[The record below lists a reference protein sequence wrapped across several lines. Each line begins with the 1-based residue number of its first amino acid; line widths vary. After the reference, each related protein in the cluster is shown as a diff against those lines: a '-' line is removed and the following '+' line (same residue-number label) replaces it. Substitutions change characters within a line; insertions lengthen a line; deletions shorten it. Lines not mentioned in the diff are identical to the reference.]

1 MGNAHS
7 LGECHEH
14 VHGVVSGGLFESQI
28 FRDGVKTPMT
38 RVGVTALPIP
48 DLEAAVK
55 DLITRD
61 AVTIPP
67 YPGVAMKLQ
76 RLVAGGN
83 YGMNDLAKTA
93 MSDPVVT
100 GFLLRAANSPAY
112 RGSAKITSVS
122 DAVMRI
128 GGSDVV
134 RIAIAASMGAE
145 AGKKGVLA
153 ALRRRVWKESLISA
167 VVSFQL
173 ATARKLNAQEGFV
186 CGLLHDIGRVVA
198 VSSLEVLLAQKR
210 DGRVW
215 AEGEWM
221 AFVDRFHVELGTL
234 TAKKW
239 ALSDV
244 LQEVIS
250 AHHAQGGGQV
260 KTGKPLVDVV
270 AASDAVVT
278 MLVAEAAVTLEML
291 TKVPGITAAEASAL
305 FNAIPGIGPFIAS
318 MDEATP
324 AQAGPPAPSQVAP
337 PPKPPDNAAKAN
349 FPITL
354 IRAGTTVDG
363 RCYRAMRDGLTFILK
378 ERLAPGYLL
387 RLQLRPPT
395 TPAFEVHASVEGC
408 SPDPDGFEI
417 AAKLFALSGQARD
430 RWIEVVGALG
440 VADA

>member
-1 MGNAHS
+1 
-7 LGECHEH
+7 
-14 VHGVVSGGLFESQI
+14 
-28 FRDGVKTPMT
+28 MT
-38 RVGVTALPIP
+38 ASAVAVPASS

-55 DLITRD
+55 DLINRD

-112 RGSAKITSVS
+112 RGSGKITSVS

-128 GGSDVV
+128 GGADVV

-198 VSSLEVLLAQKR
+198 ISSLEVLLAQRK
-210 DGRVW
+210 DTRVW
-215 AEGEWM
+215 AEADWLS
-221 AFVDRFHVELGTL
+221 FIDRFHVELGILTSRKWTL
-234 TAKKW
+234 
-239 ALSDV
+239 SEV
-244 LQEVIS
+244 LQAVIAS
-250 AHHAQGGGQV
+250 HHQNGAPNPHQAMI
-260 KTGKPLVDVV
+260 DVV
-270 AASDAVVT
+270 GASDEVVKL
-278 MLVAEAAVTLEML
+278 ML
-291 TKVPGITAAEASAL
+291 AEASVTQEMLAAL
-305 FNAIPGIGPFIAS
+305 PNLKPGEAATLFAAIPGIGPFIAS
-318 MDEATP
+318 MDEAAP
-324 AQAGPPAPSQVAP
+324 AAAGPPAPSQVTP
-337 PPKPPDNAAKAN
+337 PPKPPENAAKAN
-349 FPITL
+349 FPVTL
-354 IRAGTTVDG
+354 IRAGGTVDG
-363 RCYRAMRDGLTFILK
+363 RCYRAMQDGLTFILK
-378 ERLAPGYLL
+378 ERLAQGYLL
-387 RLQLRPPT
+387 RLQLRPPN

-408 SPDPDGFEI
+408 QPDPDGFEI
-417 AAKLFALSGQARD
+417 AAKLFALTGQARD
-430 RWIEVVGALG
+430 RWGEVLTGLG
-440 VADA
+440 VTNAA